1 MIMMTLMMK
10 TSLMMN
16 ESNLYNKLLSTLLG
30 GFLSLYHFDCN
41 TDDMVRRN
49 AEKYLGV
56 KPLVV

>member
-1 MIMMTLMMK
+1 
-10 TSLMMN
+10 MN